1 MGLKNPFEGVG
12 KGFWG
17 FFGPDGGCG
26 KAFWVTKIGILEVGK
41 WAIYI
46 FSAAAKNWGRSLAVI
61 GSQRT
66 IFWGVAQMQD
76 ERLVK
81 FSGDRIWSIIGSC
94 SFLLGGD
101 LFFSEAAHCSSEA
114 ARWRCLAG

>member
-17 FFGPDGGCG
+17 LFGPDGGCG

-46 FSAAAKNWGRSLAVI
+46 FSAVAKNWVRSLAVI
-61 GSQRT
+61 GSQQT
-66 IFWGVAQMQD
+66 IFFGVARMQD

-81 FSGDRIWSIIGSC
+81 FSGDRIWSIVGSF

-101 LFFSEAAHCSSEA
+101 LFFF
-114 ARWRCLAG
+114 